1 MSLEIGESYDK
12 LRIEFVQLV
21 NEWSRFIRMAVILK
35 DPQPTTT
42 ADREIL
48 KQEIAEENRKIDEC
62 KEMVDQLKF
71 ENLDVF
77 QKVENNSKLLQE
89 TRGQIRE
96 NKLKPELRPT
106 PLTIETTFPEIKTF
120 LRGFST
126 YIRSGEQSPGNLV
139 FEVASNNV
147 DNFWMKMFEGC
158 WFKEETTLW

>member
-1 MSLEIGESYDK
+1 
-12 LRIEFVQLV
+12 
-21 NEWSRFIRMAVILK
+21 
-35 DPQPTTT
+35 
-42 ADREIL
+42 
-48 KQEIAEENRKIDEC
+48 
-62 KEMVDQLKF
+62 MVDQLKF

-89 TRGQIRE
+89 RRGQIRE

-147 DNFWMKMFEGC
+147 DSFWM
-158 WFKEETTLW
+158 